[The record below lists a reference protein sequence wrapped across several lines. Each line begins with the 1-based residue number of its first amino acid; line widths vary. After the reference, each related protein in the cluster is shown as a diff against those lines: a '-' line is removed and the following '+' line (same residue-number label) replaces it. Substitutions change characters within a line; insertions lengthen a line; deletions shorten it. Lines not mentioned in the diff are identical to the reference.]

1 MNLNLQ
7 IRRAVTSQAVAA
19 KIRVA
24 LAVTSLPRA
33 LVAINPKVLA
43 VISLPV
49 VTAVISLPVVIS
61 LLRAPA
67 VTRSPVV
74 AAKIKVAPAATKKA
88 KAEAEIRSE

>member
-19 KIRVA
+19 KIRV
-24 LAVTSLPRA
+24 VTSLPRA
-33 LVAINPKVLA
+33 LAAINLRVL
-43 VISLPV
+43 
-49 VTAVISLPVVIS
+49 AVISLPVVIS